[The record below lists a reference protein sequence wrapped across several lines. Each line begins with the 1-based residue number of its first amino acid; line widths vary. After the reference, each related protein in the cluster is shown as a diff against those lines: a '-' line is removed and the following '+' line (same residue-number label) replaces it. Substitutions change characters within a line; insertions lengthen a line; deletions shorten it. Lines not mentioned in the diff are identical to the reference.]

1 MPRVL
6 RTRRARLGPA
16 ADVSWCLEI
25 SVLMEV
31 RAMDDILS
39 QGGDREPSR
48 WPRRLAMIAVLIV
61 VVVGGAVYLSLPRHQ
76 HAPVATHR
84 TPRGPAPVPTES
96 GELNLRPG
104 PDGIT
109 GKNLTWDRDLRLPVA
124 GAQPVWF
131 SPASG
136 RSEPIGGLP
145 TDRSGYQFIR
155 VVGGWAVQASPAL
168 LTGCG
173 SCAGPP
179 VPVWL
184 LADGARS
191 VTRVGT
197 ANLVAPAATA
207 GAVWL
212 TSYAPGI
219 NMVTAAG
226 TAREADATGTLTRSV
241 SLPPGYAINQGTDR
255 GLLLAPVSR
264 QPGAAVYKLWDPS
277 APHASQ
283 AFDGVLAASPS
294 EIAWTSRCAPK
305 CSVQTLD
312 LATGRHTVVALPAGS
327 SATNG
332 AFSPGGGF
340 LALQVSF
347 GNTGDGG
354 DLAMQLEVARVTS
367 GRLTAVPGTWV
378 SSDAL
383 VGFGWPA
390 GGDSLV
396 AEFSFTTK
404 MQLASWHPG
413 ASRPAVAVIRPG
425 RNQASLILG

>member
-1 MPRVL
+1 
-6 RTRRARLGPA
+6 
-16 ADVSWCLEI
+16 
-25 SVLMEV
+25 
-31 RAMDDILS
+31 MDDILS
-39 QGGDREPSR
+39 QGGDREPSP
-48 WPRRLAMIAVLIV
+48 WPRRLTMIAALIV
-61 VVVGGAVYLSLPRHQ
+61 VAVGVAVYLSLPRHQ
-76 HAPVATHR
+76 HAPVATR
-84 TPRGPAPVPTES
+84 RASVTASPAPVPTALS
-96 GELNLRPG
+96 LPPG
-104 PDGIT
+104 PDGIA
-109 GKNLTWDRDLRLPVA
+109 GRVLAWNRGLRLPAA

-136 RSEPIGGLP
+136 GSEQIGGLSA
-145 TDRSGYQFIR
+145 DRSGYQFIR
-155 VVGGWAVQASPAL
+155 VAGGWAVQASPAL
-168 LTGCG
+168 PAGCG

-179 VPVWL
+179 APVWF

-212 TSYAPGI
+212 TSYPLGANTI
-219 NMVTAAG
+219 AVAG
-226 TAREADATGTLTRSV
+226 TAREASATGALTRPV
-241 SLPPGYAINQGTDR
+241 RLPPGYVIDQGTDR
-255 GLLLAPVSR
+255 GLLLAPVS
-264 QPGAAVYKLWDPS
+264 QQAATYQLWDPS
-277 APHASQ
+277 APQANQ
-283 AFDGVLAASPS
+283 AFDGVLAASPG
-294 EIAWTSRCAPK
+294 EIAWTSQCAHK

-312 LATGRHTVVALPAGS
+312 LTTGRHTVVALPAGS
-327 SATNG
+327 SATSG
-332 AFSPGGGF
+332 AFSPDGSF

-354 DLAMQLEVARVTS
+354 ELAMQLEVAPVAS

-390 GGDSLV
+390 DGDSLV

-404 MQLASWHPG
+404 MQLASWRPG